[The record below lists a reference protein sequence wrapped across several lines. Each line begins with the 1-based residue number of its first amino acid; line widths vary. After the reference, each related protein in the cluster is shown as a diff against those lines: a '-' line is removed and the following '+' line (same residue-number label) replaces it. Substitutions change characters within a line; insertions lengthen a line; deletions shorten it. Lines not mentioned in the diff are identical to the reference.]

1 MSKKSIQAHA
11 LRMIK
16 DNEQLRV
23 AQYAYERM
31 SRLQYS
37 LPSPLQEWQWI
48 RPIISTAPYDALS
61 GGKRALVQGDMKP
74 TIRPITVVGKNEE
87 LEGGSMA
94 VKERANRWEKTL
106 AWAVENAMSRIPTN
120 DGDIMWSGLVYDEV
134 VGQLIHIPTQKKLGA
149 LDSVRAEAALI
160 YGDWAIRIADVK
172 EVYIDYSEYMAER
185 VLSVKI
191 KTGQELVDF
200 WGDAAK
206 KIATKIAEDPELAKD
221 EWIEF
226 DYVDYRERMVW
237 AVPGRNEKDVE
248 SNDAVVIFGPEP
260 WLTVKGKPV
269 PFLPWVCVI
278 GGTSIDSAPQFRR
291 KPLLYPVYMAEQW
304 ATSNILQ
311 TLEMSQALAEAGT
324 PRDIFS
330 GGGTEDIEVERGEPG
345 GRIDL
350 KNQMQTYQRIQQM
363 GLDPSLRESIGAIE
377 TAMKRATI
385 ADVLI
390 SAQPVSGEQAYASYQ
405 LQVQQAVASL
415 GPYRMLAERFYKQ
428 LLRTMLLWVHYTGG
442 EITAYGDET
451 EEYYIDSQE
460 INPERIQIDVEIT
473 PDVPADRV
481 QRITAAVNMSERLEY
496 PRRRI
501 LEFLGETDPEGAI
514 AEYRQ
519 EALERADFE
528 GWLEA
533 VKSDTSGQLEQFLTE
548 MAQGMQQQ
556 MMEEQAAMTPEQA
569 GGMANAPNIGAPAGI
584 EGVGGQGFNPAMGG
598 QPPVTASPAGTQR
611 PQR

>member
-1 MSKKSIQAHA
+1 MSKKTIQAHA
-11 LRMIK
+11 LRMIR
-16 DNEQLRV
+16 DNKQLRV

-37 LPSPLQEWQWI
+37 LPSPLHEWQWI

-74 TIRPITVVGKNEE
+74 TIHPISVVSENET
-87 LEGGSMA
+87 LEDGSQA

-106 AWAVENAMSRIPTN
+106 SWTVKNAMERIPTS
-120 DGDIMWSGLVYDEV
+120 DGDIFWSGLVYDEV
-134 VGQLIHIPTQKKLGA
+134 IGQLIHIPTQKKLGA
-149 LDSVRAEAALI
+149 LDSIRAEAALI

-172 EVYIDYSEYMAER
+172 EVYIEYSEYMPER

-191 KTGQELVDF
+191 KTAQELVDF
-200 WGDAAK
+200 WGEAAK
-206 KIATKIAEDPELAKD
+206 KIKSKIAKDPELAKE
-221 EWIEF
+221 EWIEW
-226 DYVDYRERMVW
+226 DYVDYQERMVW
-237 AVPGRNEKDVE
+237 ASPGKNEEDVE
-248 SNDAVVIFGPEP
+248 SNDSVVIFGPEP
-260 WLTVKGKPV
+260 WLKIDGKPV
-269 PFLPWVCVI
+269 PFLPWVGVV
-278 GGTSIDSAPQFRR
+278 GGTSIDSQPQFRR

-311 TLEMSQALAEAGT
+311 TLEVSQALTEAGT
-324 PRDIFS
+324 PRDVFG
-330 GGGTEDIEVERGEPG
+330 GGGTEDVEVKRGEPG

-350 KNQMQTYQRIQQM
+350 KSPIQTYQRIQQM
-363 GLDPSLRESIGAIE
+363 GLDPSLRESIGAVE

-428 LLRTMLLWVHYTGG
+428 IIRTMLLWTHYTGG
-442 EITAYGDET
+442 EITAYGDDL

-460 INPERIQIDVEIT
+460 INPSRIQIEVEIT

-481 QRITAAVNMSERLEY
+481 QRITAATNMSERLEY

-501 LEFLGETDPEGAI
+501 LEFLGETDPEGATK
-514 AEYRQ
+514 EYRQ
-519 EALERADFE
+519 ESLERADFE
-528 GWLEA
+528 GWLE
-533 VKSDTSGQLEQFLTE
+533 VVRSDTSGQLQQFLE
-548 MAQGMQQQ
+548 QMVQGIQQQ

-569 GGMANAPNIGAPAGI
+569 GGMGNAPNVGAPAGI
-584 EGVGGQGFNPAMGG
+584 EGVEGQGFNTAMGG

>member
-1 MSKKSIQAHA
+1 MSKTSIQAHA

-48 RPIISTAPYDALS
+48 RPIISTSPYDALS
-61 GGKRALVQGDMKP
+61 GAKRALVQGELKP
-74 TIRPITVVGKNEE
+74 TIHPITVVGPNEE
-87 LEGGSMA
+87 VDGGSTV

-106 AWAVENAMSRIPTN
+106 TWAIDNAMSRIPTN

-134 VGQLIHIPTQKKLGA
+134 VGQLIHIPTQKKLKA
-149 LDSVRAEAALI
+149 IDSIRADAALI

-172 EVYIDYSEYMAER
+172 EVYVEYSEYMPER

-191 KTGQELVDF
+191 KTGQELIDF
-200 WGDAAK
+200 WGDGAK
-206 KIATKIAEDPELAKD
+206 KIRTKIKEDPKLAKE

-226 DYVDYRERMVW
+226 DYVDYEERMVW
-237 AVPGRNEKDVE
+237 AIPGTNEDDVE

-260 WLTVKGKPV
+260 WLTIKGKPV

-278 GGTSIDSAPQFRR
+278 GGTSIDAAPQFRR

-324 PRDIFS
+324 PRDVFS
-330 GGGTEDIEVERGEPG
+330 GGGTENVEIKRGEPA

-350 KNQMQTYQRIQQM
+350 QNPMQAYQRIQQM
-363 GLDPSLRESIGAIE
+363 GLDPSLRESIAAVE

-415 GPYRMLAERFYKQ
+415 GPYRMLAERFYKE
-428 LLRTMLLWVHYTGG
+428 LLRTMLLWVYFTGG
-442 EITAYGDET
+442 EIASYGDDT

-460 INPERIQIDVEIT
+460 INPERIRIDVEIT

-514 AEYRQ
+514 EEYRQ
-519 EALERADFE
+519 EALERADFD

-533 VKSDTSGQLEQFLTE
+533 VRMDVSGQLQQFL
-548 MAQGMQQQ
+548 MQIAQGMQEQ
-556 MMEEQAAMTPEQA
+556 MMAQQAAMTPEQA
-569 GGMANAPNIGAPAGI
+569 GGMANRPNVEPRGI
-584 EGVGGQGFNPAMGG
+584 EGVEGQGFNPALG
-598 QPPVTASPAGTQR
+598 QTPPVTASPAGTQR
-611 PQR
+611 MPR

>member
-1 MSKKSIQAHA
+1 MSKTSIQAHA

-48 RPIISTAPYDALS
+48 RPIISTSPYDALS
-61 GGKRALVQGDMKP
+61 GAKRALVQGELKP
-74 TIRPITVVGKNEE
+74 TIHPITVVGPNEE
-87 LEGGSMA
+87 VDGGSTV

-106 AWAVENAMSRIPTN
+106 TWAIDNAMSRIPTN

-134 VGQLIHIPTQKKLGA
+134 VGQLIHIPTQKKLKA
-149 LDSVRAEAALI
+149 IDSIRADAALI

-172 EVYIDYSEYMAER
+172 EVYVEYSEYMPER

-191 KTGQELVDF
+191 KTGQELIDF
-200 WGDAAK
+200 WGDGAK
-206 KIATKIAEDPELAKD
+206 KIRTKIKEDPKLAKE

-226 DYVDYRERMVW
+226 DYVDYEERMVW
-237 AVPGRNEKDVE
+237 AIPGTNEDDVE

-260 WLTVKGKPV
+260 WLTIKGKPV

-278 GGTSIDSAPQFRR
+278 GGTSIDAAPQFRR

-324 PRDIFS
+324 PRDVFS
-330 GGGTEDIEVERGEPG
+330 GGGTENVEIKRGEPA

-350 KNQMQTYQRIQQM
+350 QNPMQAYQRIQQM
-363 GLDPSLRESIGAIE
+363 GLDPSLRESIAAVE

-415 GPYRMLAERFYKQ
+415 GPYRMLAERFYKE
-428 LLRTMLLWVHYTGG
+428 LLRTMLLWVYFTGG
-442 EITAYGDET
+442 EIASYGDDT

-460 INPERIQIDVEIT
+460 INPERIRIDVEIT

-514 AEYRQ
+514 EEYRQ
-519 EALERADFE
+519 EALERADFD

-533 VKSDTSGQLEQFLTE
+533 VRMDVSGQLQQFL
-548 MAQGMQQQ
+548 MQIAQGMQEQ
-556 MMEEQAAMTPEQA
+556 MMAQQAAMTPEQA
-569 GGMANAPNIGAPAGI
+569 GGMANRPNVEPRGI
-584 EGVGGQGFNPAMGG
+584 EGVEGQSFNPALG
-598 QPPVTASPAGTQR
+598 QTPPVTASPAGTQR
-611 PQR
+611 MPR

>member
-1 MSKKSIQAHA
+1 MSKKSIKTHA
-11 LRMIK
+11 LKMIK
-16 DNEQLRV
+16 DNKQLRV

-61 GGKRALVQGDMKP
+61 GGKRALVQGDAKL
-74 TIRPITVVGKNEE
+74 TVYPVSVAKEDEE
-87 LEGGSMA
+87 IVGGSME
-94 VKERANRWEKTL
+94 VKERANRWEKSL
-106 AWAVENAMSRIPTN
+106 EYSVAGAMERIPTS
-120 DGDIMWSGLVYDEV
+120 DGDTMWSGLVYDEI

-149 LDSVRAEAALI
+149 FDEVRFDAAML
-160 YGDWAIRIADVK
+160 YGDWAVKLADVK
-172 EVYIDYSEYMAER
+172 EVYIEYSEYMPER

-200 WGDAAK
+200 WGDATK
-206 KIATKIAEDPELAKD
+206 KIEAKIAEDPELAKD
-221 EWIEF
+221 EWIEY
-226 DYVDYRERMVW
+226 DYVDYNERMVW
-237 AVPGRNEKDVE
+237 AIPGTNEDDVE
-248 SNDAVVIFGPEP
+248 SKDAVVIFGPEP
-260 WLTVKGKPV
+260 WLKVKGKPV

-304 ATSNILQ
+304 ATSNILH
-311 TLEMSQALAEAGT
+311 TLEISQALAEAGT
-324 PRDIFS
+324 PRDIVTGTGSENIEIKRS
-330 GGGTEDIEVERGEPG
+330 GPAA
-345 GRIDL
+345 RIDL
-350 KNQMQTYQRIQQM
+350 NIGQTYQRIQQL

-377 TAMKRATI
+377 SAMKKATI

-390 SAQPVSGEQAYASYQ
+390 TAQPVSGEQAYASYQ

-428 LLRTMLLWVHYTGG
+428 LYRTMLLWTHYTGG
-442 EITAYGDET
+442 DIRAFGDDLEAFS
-451 EEYYIDSQE
+451 IDSEE
-460 INPERIQIDVEIT
+460 IEPSRIKISVEIT

-481 QRITAAVNMSERLEY
+481 QRITAATNMSERLEY

-514 AEYRQ
+514 EEYRQ

-533 VKSDTSGQLEQFLTE
+533 VRADTSGELQQFLTQ
-548 MAQGMQQQ
+548 MAEGLHQQ
-556 MMEEQAAMTPEQA
+556 MMAEQAATPTER
-569 GGMANAPNIGAPAGI
+569 GEMANAPRIEETPRGI
-584 EGVGGQGFNPAMGG
+584 EGVEGQGFNPALGQ

-611 PQR
+611 PLR

>member
-1 MSKKSIQAHA
+1 MSKTSIQAHA

-48 RPIISTAPYDALS
+48 RPIISTSPYDALS
-61 GGKRALVQGDMKP
+61 GAKRALVQGELKP
-74 TIRPITVVGKNEE
+74 TIHPITVVGPNEE
-87 LEGGSMA
+87 VDGGSTV

-106 AWAVENAMSRIPTN
+106 TWAIDNAMSRIPTN

-134 VGQLIHIPTQKKLGA
+134 VGQLIHIPTQKKLKA
-149 LDSVRAEAALI
+149 IDSIRADAALI

-172 EVYIDYSEYMAER
+172 EVYVEYSEYMPER

-191 KTGQELVDF
+191 KTGQELIDF
-200 WGDAAK
+200 WGDGAK
-206 KIATKIAEDPELAKD
+206 KIRTKIKEDPELAKE

-226 DYVDYRERMVW
+226 DYVDYEERMVW
-237 AVPGRNEKDVE
+237 AIPGTNEDDVE

-260 WLTVKGKPV
+260 WLTIKGKPV

-278 GGTSIDSAPQFRR
+278 GGTSIDAAPQFRR

-324 PRDIFS
+324 PRDVFS
-330 GGGTEDIEVERGEPG
+330 GGGTENVEIKRGEPA

-350 KNQMQTYQRIQQM
+350 QNPMQAYQRIQQM
-363 GLDPSLRESIGAIE
+363 GLDPSLRESIAAVE

-415 GPYRMLAERFYKQ
+415 GPYRMLAERFYKE
-428 LLRTMLLWVHYTGG
+428 LLRTMLLWVYFTGG
-442 EITAYGDET
+442 EIASYGDDT

-460 INPERIQIDVEIT
+460 INPERIRIDVEIT

-514 AEYRQ
+514 EEYRQ
-519 EALERADFE
+519 EALERADFD

-533 VKSDTSGQLEQFLTE
+533 VRMDVSGQLQQFL
-548 MAQGMQQQ
+548 MQIAQGMQEQ
-556 MMEEQAAMTPEQA
+556 MMAQQAAMTPEQA
-569 GGMANAPNIGAPAGI
+569 GGMANRPNVEPRGI
-584 EGVGGQGFNPAMGG
+584 EGVEGQGFNPALG
-598 QPPVTASPAGTQR
+598 QTPPVTASPAGTQR
-611 PQR
+611 MPR